1 MHHFSLSHILPHLID
16 LAIAYILAVPIGWDR
31 ERSAKSAGLR
41 TFPLVSIACCGFV
54 VAPEHLNDDNLTRV
68 VQGIVGGIGF
78 IGAGAILRQGEA
90 VTGTA
95 TAASVLATGAVGV
108 AVGIGAY
115 DVGVIISLL
124 TFVTLRYLKRMNQ

>member
-31 ERSAKSAGLR
+31 ERSAKRPGFR

-108 AVGIGAY
+108 AVGVGAY
-115 DVGVIISLL
+115 DAAVIISLMTIL
-124 TFVTLRYLKRMNQ
+124 TMRYLKRINQ